1 MESWWLRSC
10 SPREKLPFLF
20 DGRIIMDIQR
30 SILIVALAIVSYM
43 MVLQWNQDYG
53 QAALPTEIA
62 ATTSTVPA
70 LPDTSA
76 ASASASNDDIPS
88 NTPVAEAS
96 SISAAPVANDE
107 LIRVK
112 TDVLDMAIDPR
123 GGDVVQLRLTQYPR
137 RQDRP
142 DVPFQLFDNGNE
154 RTYLAQSGL
163 IGTNAPDKSSG
174 RALWSS
180 AQKSYELA
188 DGQNELQVDLTL
200 SENGVNYT
208 KRFTLKRGLSPE
220 CSAKE
225 QQQKKTGC
233 VDPSSYQVAVTYLID
248 NQSAEAW
255 SGNMFAQLKRDSSG
269 DPSST
274 TATGTATYLG
284 AALWTSE
291 EPYKKVSMGDIDKQA
306 FKETVQGGWVAW
318 LQHYF
323 VTAWIPSK
331 DSTNQVQTRKDS
343 QGNYI
348 VGFTGPAVQVAAGAQ
363 GETSAILYAGPK
375 LQGYLETLS
384 PGLELTVDYGFL
396 WFLAQP
402 IFWLLEVIHSILGNW
417 GWSIIVLTIIIK
429 LIFFPL
435 SAASYKSMAR
445 MRAVAPKLAQLKEQ
459 HGEDRQKMSQA
470 MMELYKK
477 EKINPLGGCLPILVQ
492 MPVFLALY
500 WVLLESVEMR
510 QAPWLLW
517 ITDLAIKDPFFIL
530 PIIMGATMFIQQ
542 QLNPTPPDP
551 MQAKVLKMMPI
562 IFTFF
567 FLWFPAGLVLYWVV
581 NNVLSIAQQWYIT
594 RKIEAAAKAADA

>member
-1 MESWWLRSC
+1 
-10 SPREKLPFLF
+10 
-20 DGRIIMDIQR
+20 MDIQR

-53 QAALPTEIA
+53 QAALPAQT
-62 ATTSTVPA
+62 ATANSTAPS
-70 LPDTSA
+70 LPDTANVPSSDDVPSPVA
-76 ASASASNDDIPS
+76 DSSTASA
-88 NTPVAEAS
+88 VAPEVVS
-96 SISAAPVANDE
+96 DQ

-112 TDVLDMAIDPR
+112 TDVLDLAIDPR
-123 GGDVVQLRLTQYPR
+123 GGDVVQLNLPQYPR

-142 DVPFQLFDNGNE
+142 DVPFQLFDNGGE

-163 IGTNAPDKSSG
+163 IGSNAPDKSSG
-174 RALWSS
+174 RALWKS
-180 AQKSYELA
+180 AQQQYQLA
-188 DGQNELQVDLTL
+188 DGQDQLVVDLTH
-200 SENGVNYT
+200 SEGGVNYI
-208 KRFTLKRGLSPE
+208 KRFTFTRGLNDE

-225 QQQKKTGC
+225 QELKKPGC
-233 VDPSSYQVAVTYLID
+233 VNPASYQVNVAYLVD
-248 NQSAEAW
+248 NQSGEAW
-255 SGNMFAQLKRDSSG
+255 SGNMYAQLKRDSSG

-284 AALWTSE
+284 GAVWTPD
-291 EPYKKVSMGDIDKQA
+291 EPYKKVSMKDIDKQP

-323 VTAWIPSK
+323 VTAWIPTA
-331 DSTNQVQTRKDS
+331 DSTNSVQTRKDS

-348 VGFTGPAVQVAAGAQ
+348 VGYTSQALQVEPGAK

-375 LQGYLETLS
+375 LQGHLKTLS
-384 PGLELTVDYGFL
+384 PGLELTVDYGIL

-402 IFWLLEVIHSILGNW
+402 IFWLLEHIHSLLGNW

-445 MRAVAPKLAQLKEQ
+445 MRAVSPKLAALKEQ
-459 HGEDRQKMSQA
+459 FGDDRQKMSQA

-500 WVLLESVEMR
+500 WTLLESVEMR

-517 ITDLAIKDPFFIL
+517 ITDLSIKDPFFIL

-551 MQAKVLKMMPI
+551 MQARVMKLMPI

-594 RKIEAAAKAADA
+594 RKIEAATKAAES

>member
-1 MESWWLRSC
+1 
-10 SPREKLPFLF
+10 
-20 DGRIIMDIQR
+20 MDIQR
-30 SILIVALAIVSYM
+30 SILLVALAIVSYL
-43 MVLQWNQDYG
+43 MVLQWNEDYG
-53 QAALPTEIA
+53 QAALPTQSSA
-62 ATTSTVPA
+62 VASNSNPD
-70 LPDTSA
+70 LPDA
-76 ASASASNDDIPS
+76 PAVASSNDDIP
-88 NTPVAEAS
+88 
-96 SISAAPVANDE
+96 AANSEQAQPESTAAVSDQ

-112 TDVLDMAIDPR
+112 TDVLDLAIDPR
-123 GGDVVQLRLTQYPR
+123 GGDIVQLTLPAYPR

-142 DVPFQLFDNGNE
+142 EIPFQLFDNGGE
-154 RTYLAQSGL
+154 RLYLAQSGL
-163 IGTNAPDKSSG
+163 IGSNAPDKSSG

-180 AQKSYELA
+180 AQQQYQLA
-188 DGQNELQVDLTL
+188 DGQDELVVELQY
-200 SENGVNYT
+200 SEAGVNYI
-208 KRFTLKRGLSPE
+208 KRFSFKRGQYEL
-220 CSAKE
+220 
-225 QQQKKTGC
+225 
-233 VDPSSYQVAVTYLID
+233 DVAYRID
-248 NQSAEAW
+248 NQSAQAW

-284 AALWTSE
+284 AAMWTSE
-291 EPYKKVSMGDIDKQA
+291 EPYKKVSMSDMDKQA
-306 FKETVQGGWVAW
+306 DKETVQGGWVAW

-323 VTAWIPSK
+323 VTAWIPGK
-331 DSTNQVQTRKDS
+331 DTSNVVQTRKDTK
-343 QGNYI
+343 GNYI
-348 VGFTGPAVQVAAGAQ
+348 IGFTGPTLSVAAGAQ
-363 GETSAILYAGPK
+363 AETSAILYAGPK
-375 LQGYLETLS
+375 IQKHLGELS
-384 PGLELTVDYGFL
+384 PGLELTVDYGIL

-402 IFWLLEVIHSILGNW
+402 IFWLLEHIHSILGNW

-429 LIFFPL
+429 LAFFPL

-445 MRAVAPKLAQLKEQ
+445 MRAVSPKLAALKEQ
-459 HGEDRQKMSQA
+459 FGDDRQKMSQA

-500 WVLLESVEMR
+500 WTLLESVEMR

-517 ITDLAIKDPFFIL
+517 ITDLSIKDPYFLL

-551 MQAKVLKMMPI
+551 MQAKVMKLMPI

-594 RKIEAAAKAADA
+594 RKIEAAAAKA